1 MESKKKSDSKSS
13 PPSNFAIRAIKGFFF
28 GFFWTLRM
36 IWLII
41 WTLYQIALG
50 AVLVGLIWGGF
61 KVGEYFSL
69 WEIRKLQ
76 NTNPPTTTF
85 IEAQRSRLVDSL
97 RAKGFRPRPETLIAW
112 TWIPFDSIPKM
123 VREVALVAEDAKFYE
138 HEGFDLEQIEYA
150 LVANHQ
156 AGKPARGA
164 STITQQVA
172 KNLFLSKD
180 KELSRKLREAVITIE
195 MEQLL
200 TKDRILELYL
210 NVAQFDDNVFG
221 IREASRHYLNK
232 ELRQL
237 SPDEVINLICLLP
250 SPSKWNFKKPN
261 NAYLQHKRLVFRNYV
276 MYKGIKQMT
285 DTTQMNWQDT
295 VYIRLSNQ
303 LAEERWK
310 TLRTGPYQDPGDSVD
325 ENAPEPDLEGPQ
337 HQGALNESTN
347 PPSTK
352 PEKRGRTF

>member
-1 MESKKKSDSKSS
+1 MESKKKSDSKSGQNS
-13 PPSNFAIRAIKGFFF
+13 SLPVRIVKGFFF
-28 GFFWTLRM
+28 GLFWTLRM

-50 AVLVGLIWGGF
+50 AVLVGLVWGGF

-69 WEIRKLQ
+69 WEIRKLEH
-76 NTNPPTTTF
+76 TNPPTTTF
-85 IEAQRSRLVDSL
+85 IEAQRNRLADSL
-97 RAKGFRPRPETLIAW
+97 IAKGFKPRPDTLIAW
-112 TWIPFDSIPKM
+112 TWIPFDSIPKI

-156 AGKPARGA
+156 AGKAARGA

-180 KELSRKLREAVITIE
+180 KELSRKLREAVITLE
-195 MEQLL
+195 MEHIL

-221 IREASRHYLNK
+221 IREASRHYLKK

-285 DTTQMNWQDT
+285 DTTLVNWQDT

-310 TLRTGPYQDPGDSVD
+310 GLRTGPYQDLGDSA
-325 ENAPEPDLEGPQ
+325 EAPAADPKSEQ
-337 HQGALNESTN
+337 H
-347 PPSTK
+347 
-352 PEKRGRTF
+352 GRTF